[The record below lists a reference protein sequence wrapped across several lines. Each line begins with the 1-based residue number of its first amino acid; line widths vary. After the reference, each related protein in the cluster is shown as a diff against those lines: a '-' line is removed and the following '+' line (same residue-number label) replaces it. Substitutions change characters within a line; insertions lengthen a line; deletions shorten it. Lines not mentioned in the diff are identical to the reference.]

1 MNKNKK
7 QTIIIFPI
15 IIVVI
20 ISILVSIV
28 FVFNN
33 TNTID
38 YESKLEEA
46 QKYVDEMDY
55 KKAEIAYLEAI
66 EIDSKQAKA
75 YIELADI
82 YELNNQ
88 NEKVAEVLN
97 KAKKTVS
104 SNYKKEITNRKD
116 QASNLIIN
124 NGGEHVTYNGKT
136 YYWKYSDYSIKNVGG
151 LGIDIDEGIYNVK
164 SKNEKLICEDS
175 TGKQEVLYTGN
186 GLGKIWI
193 GNGRIYLNRKY
204 GPETGNME
212 IFSMKMDGSNVKNHI
227 KMNGFRIFG
236 IDNDGNIILSNFSK
250 TKIKKVNI
258 STNTVETIKNNAT
271 CLYLDGNYIYYSEN
285 KSKAI
290 SRINTKNKSNIS
302 ILKFE
307 KNYWIGSFKAIN
319 NYFYFSYGK
328 LNNDMYQYA
337 KMRKDGKEFKKIKQ
351 GQEPTFVVVSD
362 EKEIILKEGII
373 KGKIDYEKVEINEG
387 MRDVK
392 YNFYLYDDKGNKI
405 ELLNNTEY
413 STVDG
418 DYFNGGYIIIYEY
431 DGNNFYFTNGF
442 ESDDKTLF
450 IFYKKNIK
458 TGSLEELY
466 RIKGD
471 YKWLENTE

>member
-151 LGIDIDEGIYNVK
+151 LGIDIDEGIYNEK

-204 GPETGNME
+204 GL
-212 IFSMKMDGSNVKNHI
+212 
-227 KMNGFRIFG
+227 RQG
-236 IDNDGNIILSNFSK
+236 IWK
-250 TKIKKVNI
+250 
-258 STNTVETIKNNAT
+258 
-271 CLYLDGNYIYYSEN
+271 
-285 KSKAI
+285 
-290 SRINTKNKSNIS
+290 
-302 ILKFE
+302 
-307 KNYWIGSFKAIN
+307 
-319 NYFYFSYGK
+319 YF
-328 LNNDMYQYA
+328 Q
-337 KMRKDGKEFKKIKQ
+337 
-351 GQEPTFVVVSD
+351 
-362 EKEIILKEGII
+362 
-373 KGKIDYEKVEINEG
+373 
-387 MRDVK
+387 
-392 YNFYLYDDKGNKI
+392 
-405 ELLNNTEY
+405 
-413 STVDG
+413 
-418 DYFNGGYIIIYEY
+418 
-431 DGNNFYFTNGF
+431 
-442 ESDDKTLF
+442 
-450 IFYKKNIK
+450 
-458 TGSLEELY
+458 
-466 RIKGD
+466 
-471 YKWLENTE
+471 